1 MLLMNVLLCQN
12 SADCLLGAKEF
23 GWKEDLE
30 IKQNK
35 TKQNK
40 TKNKNHPTNQTNPN
54 LLLTCLRT
62 MAEIR
67 K

>member
-1 MLLMNVLLCQN
+1 MLLMNALLCQN

-35 TKQNK
+35 TKKQKSSNQPNK
-40 TKNKNHPTNQTNPN
+40 SKPTTHMFENYGSDT
-54 LLLTCLRT
+54 
-62 MAEIR
+62 
-67 K
+67 